1 MFVYC
6 GCKDSENIADKQ
18 IIYQKTPI
26 YLRISEKSGTFAIV
40 KDKWKACNTLIYNN
54 VKIPALLVAKKSEL
68 LGEVEL
74 IEEEMWNLLIEKIW
88 VQKN

>member
-26 YLRISEKSGTFAIV
+26 FLRMS
-40 KDKWKACNTLIYNN
+40 
-54 VKIPALLVAKKSEL
+54 KI
-68 LGEVEL
+68 
-74 IEEEMWNLLIEKIW
+74 
-88 VQKN
+88 KNIHLQQTQTER